1 MPNFL
6 FLRRPLV
13 VRTLF
18 GLGAL
23 LLLYTLAGFVAVPA
37 LIEWQA
43 ERMAPE
49 KLGRQLAV
57 GSVEFNP
64 YSLVLTVHD
73 ARLMEPEGGARF
85 VSFDVLTV
93 DLSPQ
98 SLLRLAP
105 VVQEVR
111 LTKPYVRLVRG
122 KDRRF
127 NFDDIV
133 ARFAGQPP
141 SPEPARFSL
150 NNIQVEDG
158 RIEFQDQAA
167 GTAHTVTELK
177 LGVPFISSLPAD
189 VNIFVEPL
197 LSAKV
202 DDTPLLVKGRARPF
216 ADAKEAVV
224 DLKLDALDLTRYL
237 EYLPLPAQVK
247 VPGAQLDL
255 DLQASFRQPHGQV
268 PHLSLSGSA
277 ALKAL
282 RILGSDGKP
291 LLGFKELALVLRDA
305 QITGGQFRVA
315 NLKLDGL
322 NADLVRGPD
331 GQLNLQ
337 RLLGAAQP
345 AAGTQPA
352 GDAKAAKKADAF
364 GLALDRVEIR
374 DAAVAYA
381 DRQATPP
388 LQASVEKFDLDLRRV
403 TVDTGRRTVR
413 VDEASSDGASLLL
426 RRDALKGPIGP
437 AARKA
442 RDMQEVQKTQEAAVR
457 PAPGRPKPSGQ
468 VDDAYLVEVGR
479 VALENWAAKVEDL
492 GHQEPVV
499 AQVGPLSLA
508 LRDFSSAPGTRAQ
521 LELKT
526 ALNHGGRLALKGGI
540 GLAPLHGDLE
550 ASLDKVDLL
559 PLQPYVAEHINL
571 RLTRASLS
579 GSGRLRLDRDTAGD
593 LKGGFKGN
601 MALAEVAAQDKAS
614 GNDFMRWKTLSLA
627 GIDLRL
633 APLALAVDDV
643 ALSDFFARLIID
655 ANGRINV
662 QDIVRGARDKSA
674 AKPPGTQ
681 GKPAAKPA
689 GDRTAPVQIVAA
701 VAPPPPAANMPP
713 VSIKK
718 LSFQGGR
725 VRFTDN
731 FIKPNYSAN
740 LSDFGGV
747 VSGLSS
753 DPASSAS
760 VNLHGAV
767 NRAPLTVAGRINPL
781 RGDLF
786 LDLKANVKGMEL
798 AALSAYSGRYV
809 GYGIEKGKLSFEVNY
824 RVEDRKLT
832 AANRLVLDQLTFG
845 EKVDSPTAMNLPV
858 QLAVA
863 LLQDRNG
870 VIDIDVPVGGSLD
883 DPQFSLGGVIL
894 KVIGNAIVKAITQPF
909 AMLGSLFGGGA
920 QDLGALAFDP
930 GRFAISAGGEERLR
944 ALTRALSE
952 RPGLKLE
959 ITGWADPQ
967 TDRDGLKRA
976 AIERKLRAL
985 KAKESG
991 ARGAAVSAAEYPTLL
1006 AQAYREE
1013 KFPKPRNMLGLP
1025 RNLPVPEM
1033 EKLMMDHIDI
1043 DDDDLAALGSR
1054 RAQAVKDWLQES
1066 GKVDA
1071 ARLFILASRTEAE
1084 GGAREGMGRPPNRVE
1099 FSLR

>member
-1 MPNFL
+1 MSLMPNFL
-6 FLRRPLV
+6 FLRRPLL
-13 VRTLF
+13 VRTLL

-64 YSLVLTVHD
+64 YSLVLTVRD
-73 ARLMEPEGGARF
+73 AKLMEPEGGARF
-85 VSFDVLTV
+85 ASFDALTI

-105 VVQEVR
+105 VAQQVR

-122 KDRRF
+122 KDQRF
-127 NFDDIV
+127 NVDDMV

-167 GTAHTVTELK
+167 GTAHTVADLK

-189 VNIFVEPL
+189 VDIFVEPL
-197 LSAKV
+197 LSARV

-247 VPGAQLDL
+247 VPGARLDV
-255 DLQASFRQPHGQV
+255 DLQASFRQPHGQA
-268 PHLSLSGSA
+268 PHLSLTGSA

-282 RILGSDGKP
+282 RILGADGKP

-305 QITGGQFRVA
+305 QVSGGRFRIA
-315 NLKLDGL
+315 SLKLDGL
-322 NADLVRGPD
+322 TADLVRGPD

-337 RLLGAAQP
+337 RLLGAAQ
-345 AAGTQPA
+345 AAPGKQPA
-352 GDAKAAKKADAF
+352 GEAKAAKKAGAF
-364 GLALDRVEIR
+364 DLALDRVEIR
-374 DAAVAYA
+374 DATVAYA
-381 DRQATPP
+381 DRQAALP

-403 TVDTGRRTVR
+403 TLDTGRRAVR
-413 VDEASSDGASLLL
+413 VDEASSAGASLLL
-426 RRDALKGPIGP
+426 SRGALKGTGEPTAKEAR
-437 AARKA
+437 AA
-442 RDMQEVQKTQEAAVR
+442 QEAVVQ
-457 PAPGRPKPSGQ
+457 PAPARPKASGQ
-468 VDDAYLVEVGR
+468 ADDAYLVEVGR
-479 VALENWAAKVEDL
+479 VALENWTARVEDQ

-508 LRDFSSAPGTRAQ
+508 LRDVSSAPGARVQ

-526 ALNHGGRLALKGGI
+526 ALNRSGRLELKGAI

-559 PLQPYVAEHINL
+559 PLQPYVTERINL
-571 RLTRASLS
+571 QLTKASLS
-579 GSGRLRLDRDTAGD
+579 GSGRLRLDQDSAGD
-593 LKGGFKGN
+593 LTGGFKGN

-655 ANGRINV
+655 ASGRINV
-662 QDIVRGARDKSA
+662 QDIVR
-674 AKPPGTQ
+674 TQ
-681 GKPAAKPA
+681 GKPAARHP
-689 GDRTAPVQIVAA
+689 GDRAVPGQAVAA
-701 VAPPPPAANMPP
+701 AAPPRPAPAANMPP

-731 FIKPNYSAN
+731 FIKPNYSAS

-786 LDLKANVKGMEL
+786 LDLKASVKGMEL

-832 AANRLVLDQLTFG
+832 AANRLLLDQLTFG
-845 EKVDSPTAMNLPV
+845 QKVDSPSAMNLPV

-870 VIDIDVPVGGSLD
+870 VIDIDVPIGGSLD

-894 KVIGNAIVKAITQPF
+894 KVIGNAIAKAITQPF

-920 QDLGALAFDP
+920 QDLGVLAFEP
-930 GRFAISAGGEERLR
+930 GRFAIAAGAEERLR
-944 ALTRALSE
+944 TLARALSE

-967 TDRDGLKRA
+967 TDREGLKRA

-1013 KFPKPRNMLGLP
+1013 KFPKPRNLLGLAK
-1025 RNLPVPEM
+1025 NLPVPEM

-1043 DDDDLAALGSR
+1043 DDDDLAALGNR

-1066 GKVDA
+1066 GQVDA
-1071 ARLFILASRTEAE
+1071 ARLFILASRTAAE
-1084 GGAREGMGRPPNRVE
+1084 GSAREGADRPPNRVE